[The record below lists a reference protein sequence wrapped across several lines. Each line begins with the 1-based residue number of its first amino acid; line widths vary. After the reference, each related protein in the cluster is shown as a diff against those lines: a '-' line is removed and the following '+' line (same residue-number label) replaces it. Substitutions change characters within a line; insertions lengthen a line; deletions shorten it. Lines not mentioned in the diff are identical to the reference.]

1 MNSEEKMKALA
12 QLKKELKELQTDPLA
27 TLGVTVG
34 LVKKNDYFHWQITML
49 GPQDTPYAGG
59 LFFLTADFP
68 NNYPNVGPEIRFKN
82 KIYHLNVNAVNGHV
96 CISTLNEWQEGT
108 TMSEVLS
115 LIFALFYKEN
125 PESAYDKTKADL
137 FKKNRAQF
145 DKNVREWTRK
155 YASLNET

>member
-1 MNSEEKMKALA
+1 MISLQKMKAME
-12 QLKKELKELQTDPLA
+12 QLQKELRELQTDPLA

-34 LVKKNDYFHWQITML
+34 EVKKGDVFHWQITML

-68 NNYPNVGPEIRFKN
+68 DDYPNSKPEVRFTN
-82 KIYHLNVNAVNGHV
+82 KIYHLNVSEKNGHV
-96 CISTLNEWQEGT
+96 CISTLNKWQKGT

-125 PESAYDKTKADL
+125 PNDAYKKEMADL
-137 FKKNRAQF
+137 FRNNRAKF
-145 DKNVREWTRK
+145 DENVREWTRK
-155 YASLNET
+155 YASLNEP